1 MKHKYIIISLMLLL
15 LILLFING
23 LSAERIPGETLIEF
37 QPTNFIFVYSDHNS
51 TTYEGD
57 LGLDY
62 AVCTNQVDKIKYSI
76 VPRYVRALD
85 KVTNGTFKLNNTID
99 IIHGVPQTGKN
110 YQYPVTGMYYKN
122 GTEIKSL
129 DISDDLTYEDRQYFQ
144 DYDGQKEE
152 YYQKQVQD
160 ELDAIESQER
170 IQTRQNSH
178 RSGWYYGRGGFGYYS
193 SF

>member
-1 MKHKYIIISLMLLL
+1 
-15 LILLFING
+15 
-23 LSAERIPGETLIEF
+23 
-37 QPTNFIFVYSDHNS
+37 
-51 TTYEGD
+51 
-57 LGLDY
+57 
-62 AVCTNQVDKIKYSI
+62 
-76 VPRYVRALD
+76 
-85 KVTNGTFKLNNTID
+85 
-99 IIHGVPQTGKN
+99 
-110 YQYPVTGMYYKN
+110 MYYKN

-178 RSGWYYGRGGFGYYS
+178 HSGWYYGR
-193 SF
+193 